1 MPTKTVI
8 EAIREG
14 LSEEMR
20 RDDRVIVLGED
31 VGAAGGVFGA
41 TIGLYAEFGEERVID
56 TPLAESSIVGVAIG
70 AALHNVRPVAEIQ
83 FMDFIHPA
91 MNQIMNEAARIR
103 YRSAGD
109 FTCPLVVR
117 VPFGGGVHGGLYHSQ
132 SIEALFCHIPG
143 LKCVAPSTPYD
154 AKGLLKAAIRD
165 DDPVI
170 FCEHKRTYRLI
181 KGEVPDGDYTVLIGK
196 AAIKRE
202 GANITLLTYGLMV
215 HHALEAAENMADQGV
230 EVEVVDLR
238 TLRPLDEDTIL
249 SSVRRTGKVLIVHEA
264 NRTGGLGGELAALI
278 AEQAFESLDGPITR
292 LCGPD
297 VPAMGYAPALEHAFM
312 PDPER
317 IERALQA
324 LAAY

>member
-1 MPTKTVI
+1 MPIKTVL

-20 RDDRVIVLGED
+20 RDSRVIVMGED
-31 VGAAGGVFGA
+31 VGHAGGVFGA
-41 TIGLYAEFGEERVID
+41 TVGLEAEFGADRVID

-70 AALHNVRPVAEIQ
+70 AAFNNVRPVTEIQ

-109 FTCPLVVR
+109 FSCPIVVR

-143 LKCVAPSTPYD
+143 LKCVAPSNPHD

-170 FCEHKRTYRLI
+170 VCEHKRTYRLI
-181 KGEVPDGDYTVLIGK
+181 KGEVPDGDYTVPIGR
-196 AAIKRE
+196 AVVCRE
-202 GANITLLTYGLMV
+202 GTQITVLTYGLMV
-215 HHALEAAENMADQGV
+215 HHALEAAEDAADRDIDV
-230 EVEVVDLR
+230 EVIDLR
-238 TLRPLDEDTIL
+238 SLRPLDEEAML
-249 SSVRRTGKVLIVHEA
+249 KSVRKTGKVLIVHEA
-264 NRTGGLGGELAALI
+264 NKTGGIGGEVAALI
-278 AEQAFESLDGPITR
+278 AEKAFDALDGPVTR

-312 PDPER
+312 PDPNR
-317 IERALQA
+317 IGQALLD

>member
-1 MPTKTVI
+1 MKTVL

-14 LSEEMR
+14 LADEMR

-41 TIGLYAEFGEERVID
+41 TVGLQAEFGEARVLD

-70 AALHNVRPVAEIQ
+70 AAFNNIRPVAEIQ

-109 FTCPLVVR
+109 FACPIVVR

-143 LKCVAPSTPYD
+143 LKCVAPSSPYD

-181 KGEVPDGDYTVLIGK
+181 KGDVPDTDYIVPIGK
-196 AAIKRE
+196 AIVRRP
-202 GANITLLTYGLMV
+202 GTQITLLTYGLMV
-215 HHALEAAENMADQGV
+215 YQALEAAESLAEQDVDV
-230 EVEVVDLR
+230 EIVDLR
-238 TLRPLDEDTIL
+238 TLRPLDEDAIL
-249 SSVRRTGKVLIVHEA
+249 DSVRKTGKVLILHEA
-264 NRTGGLGGELAALI
+264 NKTGGLGGEIAALI
-278 AEQAFESLDGPITR
+278 AEYAFDALDGPITR
-292 LCGPD
+292 LCGAD
-297 VPAMGYAPALEHAFM
+297 VPAMGYAPELEHAFM
-312 PDPER
+312 PDPGK
-317 IERALQA
+317 IEAALKE